1 MKKLISTA
9 ILGGLAMLAA
19 MALQTSVVSA
29 DAPAACFRTKFET
42 KMTEDACKKGGQEAA
57 KTAWKEW
64 VAEAKKTDATLTCKT
79 CHSKMGPEFPIV
91 AEAVATFKKHG
102 GK

>member
-1 MKKLISTA
+1 MKKLVSTL
-9 ILGGLAMLAA
+9 ILGALATVAA
-19 MALQTSVVSA
+19 ISLQTSPVNA
-29 DAPAACFRTKFET
+29 DGTACFRTKFET

-64 VAEAKKTDATLTCKT
+64 VAEAKKADATLSCKT
-79 CHSKMGPEFPIV
+79 CHSKLGPEFPLT
-91 AEAVATFKKHG
+91 ADGLATFKKHG